1 MALTQ
6 FMEHNMPLTALFTAA
21 GNVLQI
27 ALDHLALT
35 QLTLVNGPLV
45 DFGGLLNGLQIGQ
58 FQ

>member
-1 MALTQ
+1 
-6 FMEHNMPLTALFTAA
+6 MPLTALFTAA
-21 GNVLQI
+21 GNVLQT

-35 QLTLVNGPLV
+35 PLTLVNGPLV

>member
-1 MALTQ
+1 
-6 FMEHNMPLTALFTAA
+6 MPLTALFTAA

>member
-1 MALTQ
+1 
-6 FMEHNMPLTALFTAA
+6 MPLTALVTAT
-21 GNVLQI
+21 GDVLQTT
-27 ALDHLALT
+27 LDHLALT